1 MPAPRA
7 IAAAVIVALAV
18 VPLFAALAVL
28 TPAPASAYVR
38 TLTKGEPD
46 GSNRFPAYWNHPII
60 PIVVHLGSPPAPLTA
75 DQILRATR
83 AAAAA
88 WSRQAIACSQM
99 ELRVVPDPSAD
110 ALAVSDRVSHL
121 IFRDDV
127 WCKKPPPAN
136 GRCYD
141 RLMLAVT
148 SVFMRKSDGRIL
160 DADIEV
166 NAVSADWSDIV
177 ADPNSGESTQDLQ
190 GALTH
195 EFGHLLGFEHS
206 CLLAGDEMRVDDQG
220 QVSPSCAFSADPK
233 DSVMIASVGVGK
245 HIPRTLSDDD
255 IRGVCAVYP
264 PVGKMVPGDHA
275 GCAISPPGGHRR
287 SGVPLLLASLGALLI
302 VVLSA
307 AARRRWPRPGT
318 GRR

>member
-1 MPAPRA
+1 VRRWRFGSLIM
-7 IAAAVIVALAV
+7 L
-18 VPLFAALAVL
+18 AALTL
-28 TPAPASAYVR
+28 APGTASAYVR
-38 TLTKGEPD
+38 TLTKGEKD

-88 WSRQAIACSQM
+88 WSRQAIACSQV
-99 ELRVVPDPSAD
+99 EVRVVTDPSAD

-121 IFRDDV
+121 VFRNDV
-127 WCKKPPPAN
+127 WCKKPAPAD

-141 RLMLAVT
+141 PGMLAVT

-166 NAVSADWSDIV
+166 NAISADWSDIV
-177 ADPNSGESTQDLQ
+177 ADPTSGETTQDLQ

-206 CLLAGDEMRVDDQG
+206 CLLPGDEMRVDDQG
-220 QVSPSCAFSADPK
+220 QVSPSCMFAADPN
-233 DSVMIASVGVGK
+233 DSVMIASVRPGK

-275 GCAISPPGGHRR
+275 GCAVGSPGTQRR
-287 SGVPLLLASLGALLI
+287 SAGALLLASLGALLL
-302 VVLSA
+302 LSA
-307 AARRRWPRPGT
+307 AVRRRLTRPETARR
-318 GRR
+318 